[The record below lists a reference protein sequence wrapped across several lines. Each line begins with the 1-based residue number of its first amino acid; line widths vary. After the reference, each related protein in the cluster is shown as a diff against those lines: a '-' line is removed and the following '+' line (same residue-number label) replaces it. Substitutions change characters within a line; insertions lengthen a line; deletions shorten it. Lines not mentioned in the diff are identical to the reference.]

1 MNTINKKKLTTEIA
15 RNLGYHQNLVNE
27 IIGSLFDQIIKEYK
41 KGNRI
46 EIRGFG
52 TFFPQLRKSKPYKDP
67 NTLKQ
72 STMPTKILLKFKSS
86 KQNRI

>member
-1 MNTINKKKLTTEIA
+1 MATINRKKLTFEISK
-15 RNLGYHQNLVNE
+15 NLGYHQNLINE
-27 IIGSLFDQIIKEYK
+27 IIGSLFEQIKTEYK

-52 TFFPQLRKSKPYKDP
+52 TFFPQLRKSKPYTDL
-67 NTLKQ
+67 NTLKK

-86 KQNRI
+86 KQNQI